1 MSFFKSEIVRKE
13 LQDISQLQEEI
24 YSKVFEFSSMDKDKK
39 LEHIRMLEEL
49 LSKQQVLYTRMSL
62 SDDPEAKGMRS
73 QLITQAKQLGFPE
86 DVDLGF
92 VFSNMNKIIDN
103 MKKSLE
109 EWYNK
114 GWLILSQAKAHKPN
128 TTNTGTYNEFF
139 KLKKAKFSREP
150 YFQIDQGSREAK

>member
-1 MSFFKSEIVRKE
+1 MSFFKSEIVKKE

-109 EWYNK
+109 E
-114 GWLILSQAKAHKPN
+114 
-128 TTNTGTYNEFF
+128 
-139 KLKKAKFSREP
+139 
-150 YFQIDQGSREAK
+150 

>member
-1 MSFFKSEIVRKE
+1 MSFFKSDIVRKE

-109 EWYNK
+109 E
-114 GWLILSQAKAHKPN
+114 
-128 TTNTGTYNEFF
+128 
-139 KLKKAKFSREP
+139 
-150 YFQIDQGSREAK
+150 

>member
-109 EWYNK
+109 
-114 GWLILSQAKAHKPN
+114 
-128 TTNTGTYNEFF
+128 
-139 KLKKAKFSREP
+139 
-150 YFQIDQGSREAK
+150 D

>member
-109 EWYNK
+109 E
-114 GWLILSQAKAHKPN
+114 
-128 TTNTGTYNEFF
+128 
-139 KLKKAKFSREP
+139 
-150 YFQIDQGSREAK
+150 